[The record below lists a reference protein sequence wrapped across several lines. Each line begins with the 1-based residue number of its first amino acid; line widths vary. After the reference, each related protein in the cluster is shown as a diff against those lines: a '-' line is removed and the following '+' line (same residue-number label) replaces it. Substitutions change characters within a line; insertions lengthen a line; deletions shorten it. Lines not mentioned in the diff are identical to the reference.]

1 MGRSLAFRLGGLGL
15 EVCVLARVEVEE
27 LGVCEEGQ
35 VLLKVQAA
43 VFHSIRPG
51 ADGVEVAKI
60 LRHVGAVP
68 TAVIRHDDF
77 SVKRRWTGFVNWCRV
92 SQSAFSLVVDRF

>member
-1 MGRSLAFRLGGLGL
+1 MGSLAFRLGGLSL

-27 LGVCEEGQ
+27 LGVCEDVQ
-35 VLLKVQAA
+35 VLLEIQAA
-43 VFHSIRPG
+43 LFQSIRLR
-51 ADGVEVAKI
+51 ADGVEVAKV

-77 SVKRRWTGFVNWCRV
+77 LSKDV
-92 SQSAFSLVVDRF
+92 